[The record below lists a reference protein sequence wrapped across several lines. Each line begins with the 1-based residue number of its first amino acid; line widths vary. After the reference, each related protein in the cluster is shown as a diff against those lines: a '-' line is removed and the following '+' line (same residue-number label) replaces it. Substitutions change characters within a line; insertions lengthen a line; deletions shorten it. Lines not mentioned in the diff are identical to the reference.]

1 MEPYNETPRVSP
13 LRHLQTSLQ
22 SIVEPS
28 TVTARLQCM
37 EIPFL
42 STPEALRDLTSE
54 MQILTAMYLYRH
66 CKMFAASG
74 QEATS
79 GQASNVG
86 DDIQRVSQ
94 EQGQR
99 VQMIIDETAR
109 ILQDVGYD
117 PQPDRQEEH
126 LERFSLKSTG
136 YYLLAEPNVQDAHT
150 QKLNTAIPS
159 HPTGSVPN
167 SPYGNLREVFAGA
180 SINDS
185 EEEEDPPRIRKRRR
199 YADR

>member
-1 MEPYNETPRVSP
+1 
-13 LRHLQTSLQ
+13 
-22 SIVEPS
+22 
-28 TVTARLQCM
+28 M

-54 MQILTAMYLYRH
+54 MQIFTAMYLYRR
-66 CKMFAASG
+66 CKIFTAGG

-86 DDIQRVSQ
+86 DDVQRVSQ

-99 VQMIIDETAR
+99 VRMIIDETAR

-126 LERFSLKSTG
+126 LDRFSLKSRG
-136 YYLLAEPNVQDAHT
+136 YYLLAESNVQDART
-150 QKLNTAIPS
+150 QELNTAIPS
-159 HPTGSVPN
+159 HPTGSVP
-167 SPYGNLREVFAGA
+167 SSLHGNLREVFTGA

-185 EEEEDPPRIRKRRR
+185 DSEQKPPRIRKRRR